1 MEPWDQAQA
10 IRLAISS
17 AYAMLTF
24 CLLVLLALAG
34 WSFKYRT
41 VKPKIPPYAFAIFPT
56 SKSCQSLICSSWQFY
71 HFRRL
76 YECKWPA
83 CVDDWANKVTSTKS
97 QGLRSVPSITLK
109 LVLWTS
115 VSLGCGR
122 VETGRSPELAGQQ
135 FQPLVR
141 AGLSEGHCLRK

>member
-1 MEPWDQAQA
+1 MEPWDQAEA

-17 AYAMLTF
+17 AHATLTF

-34 WSFKYRT
+34 WNFKYRT
-41 VKPKIPPYAFAIFPT
+41 VKLKIPLLLAFLT

-71 HFRRL
+71 HFRLL

-83 CVDDWANKVTSTKS
+83 CIDDWVKKVTSTKS
-97 QGLRSVPSITLK
+97 QGLRSVQSIALK
-109 LVLWTS
+109 WVLWTS
-115 VSLGCGR
+115 VSLDCGR

-135 FQPLVR
+135 SQQLVR

>member
-1 MEPWDQAQA
+1 MEPRHQAQA

-17 AYAMLTF
+17 AHAVLTF
-24 CLLVLLALAG
+24 CLLVISVGVLSAEQLNRRLHSCSSHAL
-34 WSFKYRT
+34 
-41 VKPKIPPYAFAIFPT
+41 AIFPT
-56 SKSCQSLICSSWQFY
+56 LKSCQSLICSSWQFY

-97 QGLRSVPSITLK
+97 QSIMLK

-115 VSLGCGR
+115 VSLGEWRQEGPQSLMASSFNHWW
-122 VETGRSPELAGQQ
+122 GLGA
-135 FQPLVR
+135 VR
-141 AGLSEGHCLRK
+141 DTVSGNNGE